1 LSVVHYSVRKASSYS
16 QPLANKEELLLV
28 TGLRSFLAR
37 PVFSTDTPG
46 DKHKMERWLHAGQQA
61 MATVFAPIAFPP
73 LPLLAFKLG
82 PDGSGPPRLAA
93 TGALRSCDPD
103 RVVLKKIVLTG
114 FPVRVHKRR
123 CTVRYMFHDPDDI
136 RWFRPVELYTRSG
149 RRGRITE
156 PLGTHGAMKTLFDG
170 PVQQREV
177 VCMSLYKRVFPKWP
191 AGNDLTFAVRK
202 AASYSQPLANKEE
215 LLLVTGLRSFLAR
228 PVFSTDT
235 PGDKH
240 KMERWLHAGQQAM
253 ATVFAPI
260 AFPPLPLLA
269 FKLGP
274 DGSGPPRLAATG
286 ALRSCD
292 PDRVVLKKIVLTG
305 FPVRVHK
312 RRCTVRYMFHD
323 PDDIRWF
330 RPVELYTRSGRRGR
344 ITEPLGTHGAM
355 KTLFD
360 GPVQQREVVCMSLY
374 KRVFPKWPAGNDLTF
389 A

>member
-1 LSVVHYSVRKASSYS
+1 MAFGLLAHEAKLSVVHYSVRKATSYS

-191 AGNDLTFAVRK
+191 AGNDLTFA
-202 AASYSQPLANKEE
+202 
-215 LLLVTGLRSFLAR
+215 
-228 PVFSTDT
+228 
-235 PGDKH
+235 
-240 KMERWLHAGQQAM
+240 
-253 ATVFAPI
+253 
-260 AFPPLPLLA
+260 
-269 FKLGP
+269 
-274 DGSGPPRLAATG
+274 
-286 ALRSCD
+286 
-292 PDRVVLKKIVLTG
+292 
-305 FPVRVHK
+305 
-312 RRCTVRYMFHD
+312 
-323 PDDIRWF
+323 
-330 RPVELYTRSGRRGR
+330 
-344 ITEPLGTHGAM
+344 
-355 KTLFD
+355 
-360 GPVQQREVVCMSLY
+360 
-374 KRVFPKWPAGNDLTF
+374 
-389 A
+389 